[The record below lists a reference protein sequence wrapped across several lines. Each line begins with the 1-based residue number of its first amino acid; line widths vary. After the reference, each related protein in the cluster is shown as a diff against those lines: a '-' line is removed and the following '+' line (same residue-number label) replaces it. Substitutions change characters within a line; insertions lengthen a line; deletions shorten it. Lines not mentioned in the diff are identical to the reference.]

1 MVPSLT
7 AGNEYSWGGG
17 GGARSS
23 SLRRLV
29 TS

>member
-1 MVPSLT
+1 MMVPSLT
-7 AGNEYSWGGG
+7 AGSEYSLGGR
-17 GGARSS
+17 GARSS